1 MTPSDEAL
9 TPEPSDDE
17 DAEGEEEDDDMNG
30 YNHSIAQPV
39 RSIERPSS

>member
-17 DAEGEEEDDDMNG
+17 DAEGEEDDDDMQGYKNG
-30 YNHSIAQPV
+30 ATVPV
-39 RSIERPSS
+39 GSPSSTS